1 MLREFSAGGEAEV
14 QLEDGRQNTRVN
26 SSSHRRTG
34 VDSGRTTTRVCVE
47 ISTSVF
53 YDVFLGRVS
62 WSHHSQSSL
71 FKGCRRPQPKDKTQ
85 VNASK

>member
-34 VDSGRTTTRVCVE
+34 VDSGRTTTGVE
-47 ISTSVF
+47 T
-53 YDVFLGRVS
+53 RTN
-62 WSHHSQSSL
+62 W
-71 FKGCRRPQPKDKTQ
+71 R
-85 VNASK
+85 